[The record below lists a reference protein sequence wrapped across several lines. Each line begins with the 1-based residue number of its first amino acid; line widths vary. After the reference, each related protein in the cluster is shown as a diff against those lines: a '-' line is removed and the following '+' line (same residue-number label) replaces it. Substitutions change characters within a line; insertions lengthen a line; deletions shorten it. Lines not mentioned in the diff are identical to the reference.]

1 MTTVDL
7 NSDLGEGFG
16 AWSMGDDDAMLG
28 IATSAN
34 IACGFHAGDSDIM
47 LKTVKLAKERGV
59 GIGAHPSFRDLHGF
73 GRRPVNG
80 LSASEIESMVAYQI
94 GALQAIAAIAGTR
107 VTHVKPHGA
116 LSNIA
121 CLDDSVARAIA
132 AAIKGVD
139 RNLIWLVLPHSSME
153 RAGRAAGLQLANE
166 VFADRAYDDDAMLV
180 NRARPGAVLHDVREI
195 TSRVIRMI
203 DDCAITATS
212 GKVIKTPIDS
222 ICVHSD
228 TPGAVHIARA
238 IRQAL
243 ESKGCRV
250 TPFHETLKR

>member
-1 MTTVDL
+1 MTSIDL

-16 AWSMGDDDAMLG
+16 AWTMGDDEAMLN

-47 LKTVKLAKERGV
+47 LKTVKLAKERDV

-73 GRRPVNG
+73 GRRPVHG
-80 LSASEIESMVAYQI
+80 LSMSEIESMVAYQI
-94 GALQAIAAIAGTR
+94 GALQAIAALAGTC

-116 LSNIA
+116 LSNLA
-121 CLDDSVARAIA
+121 CVDDAMAQAVAS
-132 AAIKGVD
+132 AIKGVD
-139 RNLIWLVLPHSSME
+139 RTLIWLVLPHSAMA

-180 NRARPGAVLHDVREI
+180 SRSKAGSVLHDSKTIVE
-195 TSRVIRMI
+195 RVLRMVA
-203 DDCAITATS
+203 DGAIIAAS

-228 TPGAVHIARA
+228 TPGAVAIARDLRDA
-238 IRQAL
+238 LQAHNYA
-243 ESKGCRV
+243 V
-250 TPFHETLKR
+250 APFHKTLRP